1 MSPSIRQYIFGSLF
15 FAFGMYYMI
24 KRDYVEGS
32 LYCLA
37 GLSFI
42 FNTLTTEPSLSP
54 YKKRL
59 VIVTWVLII
68 ITAIVFLWVLQF
80 KYF

>member
-1 MSPSIRQYIFGSLF
+1 MSPRIRQYIFGSLF

-24 KRDYVEGS
+24 KKDYVEGS

-42 FNTLTTEPSLSP
+42 FNTLVAEPSLLP
-54 YKKRL
+54 YKKVL
-59 VIVTWVLII
+59 VIVTWGLII
-68 ITAIVFLWVLQF
+68 ITAILFLWVLQF